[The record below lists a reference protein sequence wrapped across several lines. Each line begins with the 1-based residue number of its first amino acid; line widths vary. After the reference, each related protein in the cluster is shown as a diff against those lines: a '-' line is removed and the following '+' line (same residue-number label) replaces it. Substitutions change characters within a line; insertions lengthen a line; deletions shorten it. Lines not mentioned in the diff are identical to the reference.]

1 MNHEKQEFRYTN
13 LGNSLLEAEG
23 EREGEGIMRVS
34 EAEVVKGEGCIW
46 NEAIFVGQWL
56 EVHGQSH
63 YREIHPTLNHI
74 F

>member
-34 EAEVVKGEGCIW
+34 EAEVVKGEGCI
-46 NEAIFVGQWL
+46 
-56 EVHGQSH
+56 
-63 YREIHPTLNHI
+63 
-74 F
+74 